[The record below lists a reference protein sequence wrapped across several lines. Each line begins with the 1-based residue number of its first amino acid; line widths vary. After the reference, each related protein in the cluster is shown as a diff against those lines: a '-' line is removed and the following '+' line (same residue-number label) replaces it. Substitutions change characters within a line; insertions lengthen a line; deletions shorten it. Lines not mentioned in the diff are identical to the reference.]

1 MLATRLVTVCDI
13 RRLPSALVLARSFL
27 AHHGSASATV
37 VVTDVEVL
45 PETGPG
51 DDRVRVLRGS
61 DVGGDAFGREAATL
75 GTDDLVD
82 ALVPRALAAEAAPVV
97 WLAPD
102 VEVTGPI
109 ELREG
114 AGDLLVAAGGDEQ
127 VPCDDRFLARL
138 TPGGDAALAWFARE
152 QRRLGRGAAL
162 AQLVAR
168 FEEAGV
174 LRGEP
179 RFRAQDTAV
188 PAVDGAAP
196 IAAYDRAA
204 DGTVLDLRLRG
215 LIARAYDEG
224 IAASPF
230 DPNGWAALRG
240 WMTAVDPDRAA
251 GGLTRFLYAVWRDRP
266 DLQAAYPHLDV
277 DADRDGFHGWAIVHG
292 VPAGEV
298 PAWAAPPE
306 PAGLHDARAPE
317 ESALGVNVA
326 GYFQSEL
333 GVGEAAR
340 RIVTALDTA
349 QVPLLAVQGP
359 TQPPSR
365 RGHDAG
371 SSSTESAVF
380 PLNLVCVNADGLPQ
394 FAREAGPGFFA
405 GRRTIGLWWWE
416 LPDFPPSLMKAF
428 EHVDEV
434 WVGSRYVQDAV
445 SRVSPVPVLR
455 MPLPVVA
462 PHPPTRTREELG
474 LPDGFLVL
482 FLFDHNSVMERKNPI
497 GLIEAFSRAFPEE
510 SGASLFIKSI
520 NADQHPAEHHRLLHA
535 ARERNDV
542 HVHDGYV
549 SADDRDA
556 MIAACDVYASLH
568 RAEGFGLT
576 LAEAM
581 ALGRPVLATGWSGNV
596 DFMSPD
602 TSWLIPHAMTA
613 VGPGN
618 EPYDANSEWADPDLD
633 AAAIAMREIRDDP
646 VEATRRAMAG
656 QRVIAE
662 QHSPATAGRAMRD
675 RLELVFPDAWAMA
688 SRLAEERAAVPR
700 EAVEVARR
708 RAELGPEDFAAR
720 GAGRA
725 RSWLRSLTFRLS
737 RPQVLNQQATD
748 GAIVEALGQI
758 TDQLEALERRRAADE
773 RGAAHLAAGLL
784 ARQRVTQQRIDE
796 LSALMGAARTRDAA
810 LLRDLDGR
818 VEELRAS
825 LDACAGELA
834 PLTRAERA
842 QPWVEG
848 EPFSVSTHPVVGRV
862 LGFADAPLV
871 TPEERYRL
879 FEDVFRGSRER
890 VAGLLAAYVDLLE
903 VHAPVLDVGAG
914 RGELLELLRDG
925 DIAARGVDLDPG
937 MAAAATANGLDV
949 LVADG
954 VEHLESLDEDVLGA
968 ITAIHVIEHIP
979 YDGLVRFLAAAHRA
993 LRPGGIL
1000 VCETINPH
1008 AAFARK
1014 TFWVDL
1020 THQHPIFPEVALVLA
1035 RGAGFPSA
1043 FFGHLRGCRDVEVDL
1058 HQEDSYTL
1066 VATK

>member
-13 RRLPSALVLARSFL
+13 RRFPSALVLVRSFL
-27 AHHGSASATV
+27 AHHKSASVTV
-37 VVTDVEVL
+37 VVADVEVL
-45 PETGPG
+45 PETSP
-51 DDRVRVLRGS
+51 DDNRVRVLRGC

-75 GTDDLVD
+75 GTEDLVD

-97 WLAPD
+97 WLALD

-109 ELREG
+109 ELPEG

-168 FEEAGV
+168 FDEAGV

-179 RFRAQDTAV
+179 RFRVQDIAV
-188 PAVDGAAP
+188 PASDAAAA

-204 DGTVLDLRLRG
+204 DGTVLDGRLRG
-215 LIARAYDEG
+215 LIARAHDEG

-230 DPNGWAALRG
+230 DTHGWAALRG

-251 GGLTRFLYAVWRDRP
+251 GGSTRFLYAVWRDRP
-266 DLQAAYPHLDV
+266 DLQAVYPHLDV
-277 DADRDGFHGWAIVHG
+277 DADRDGFHGWVIVHG
-292 VPAGEV
+292 VPEGQV
-298 PAWAAPPE
+298 PDWAAPME

-340 RIVTALDTA
+340 RIVTALDAA

-394 FAREAGPGFFA
+394 FAREAGPRFFA

-416 LPDFPPSLMKAF
+416 LPDFPSSLMKAF
-428 EHVDEV
+428 EHVDEI
-434 WVGSRYVQDAV
+434 WVGSRYVHDAV
-445 SRVSPVPVLR
+445 SRASPVPVLR

-497 GLIEAFSRAFPEE
+497 GLIEAFSRAFPEG

-520 NADQHPAEHHRLLHA
+520 NADQHPAEHKRLLQA
-535 ARERNDV
+535 AGERNDI

-602 TSWLIPHAMTA
+602 TSWLVPHAMIA

-618 EPYDANSEWADPDLD
+618 EPYEANSEWADPDLD
-633 AAAIAMREIRDDP
+633 AAATAMREIRDDP
-646 VEATRRAMAG
+646 VEAARRAMAG

-662 QHSPATAGRAMRD
+662 QHSPTAAGRAMRD
-675 RLELVFPDAWAMA
+675 RLELVYPDAWAVA
-688 SRLAEERAAVPR
+688 SKLAEQRAAVPR
-700 EAVEVARR
+700 EAVEAARR

-758 TDQLEALERRRAADE
+758 TEHLEALERRRAADE
-773 RGAAHLAAGLL
+773 RGAAHLAASLL
-784 ARQRVTQQRIDE
+784 ARERLTQQRIGE
-796 LSALMGAARTRDAA
+796 LSALTAARTQDVV
-810 LLRDLDGR
+810 LLRDLDAR
-818 VEELRAS
+818 VEELRGRI
-825 LDACAGELA
+825 DACFNELA

-842 QPWVEG
+842 RPWVDG
-848 EPFSVSTHPVVGRV
+848 EPFTITAHPVAGRV
-862 LGFADAPLV
+862 LGFSDAPLV
-871 TPEERYRL
+871 APPERYRL

-890 VAGLLAAYVDLLE
+890 VAGLLTAYVELLDG
-903 VHAPVLDVGAG
+903 HDPVLDVGAG
-914 RGELLELLRDG
+914 RGELVELLRDG
-925 DIAARGVDLDPG
+925 GIVARGVDLDPG
-937 MAAAATANGLDV
+937 MAAAAAANGLEV

-954 VEHLESLDEDVLGA
+954 VEHLEALAEGTLGA

-1000 VCETINPH
+1000 ACETINPH